1 MELEILGAFGGES
14 PECRLTSIVVN
25 GTVAIDAGCLCQ
37 ALPLERQMQI
47 STIVLTHSHMDH
59 TSSIPFFVDN
69 VFGRRVGGISL
80 YGSEPTL
87 YAVRKHLFNSANWP
101 DFSLLPNHLEPALH
115 FHVFRDEQ
123 PFDSDDVTLT
133 PIAVNHV
140 VPTHGMLIE
149 SGDSAFLWS
158 SDTGPTQRFWEVANR
173 TRNLRGLAI
182 DVSFDNSMQ
191 AVADDSLH
199 LTPRSLV
206 AELEKLEVDVPVWI
220 QHMKPF
226 CVDKIRD
233 EIRQLGNPAIRFFEQ
248 GRKYRFGS

>member
-1 MELEILGAFGGES
+1 MEIEVLGAYGGES
-14 PECRLTSIVVN
+14 PDCRLISVLIN
-25 GTVAIDAGCLCQ
+25 DTVAIDAGCLCQ
-37 ALPLERQMQI
+37 ALALERQMKV

-59 TSSIPFFVDN
+59 TNSIPFFIDN

-80 YGSEPTL
+80 YGSESTL

-123 PFDSDDVTLT
+123 SFVVDDITLT

-149 SGDSAFLWS
+149 SGGTAFLWS

-173 TRNLRGLAI
+173 TPGLKGVAI

-191 AVADDSLH
+191 TVADDSLH
-199 LTPRSLV
+199 LTPRGL
-206 AELEKLEVDVPVWI
+206 AEELEKLKVDVPVWI

-226 CVDKIRD
+226 CVEKIRD
-233 EIRQLGNPAIRFFEQ
+233 ELRELDNPAIRFFEQ
-248 GRKYRFGS
+248 GRRYRLTD